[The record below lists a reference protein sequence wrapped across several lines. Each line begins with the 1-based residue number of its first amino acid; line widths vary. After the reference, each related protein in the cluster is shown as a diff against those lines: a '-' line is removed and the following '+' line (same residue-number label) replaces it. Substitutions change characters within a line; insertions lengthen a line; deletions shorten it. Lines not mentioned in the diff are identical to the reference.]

1 MSRFA
6 YMGRTPQGAPIKGT
20 MEAPNPEAV
29 ALRLNEAGIIPISI
43 TRERIRVSTKG
54 LPVEIRA
61 REKKVRPED
70 LIFFTRQMATL
81 IKAGI
86 SLTEALSALHKESE
100 NPALRTILQAVERR
114 VEGGMSLSEALSH
127 HPRTF
132 SEIYIH
138 SVRAAE
144 EGGFLD
150 LAFARLGAMLD
161 NDLDMRRR
169 VTATLRY
176 PMFVM
181 IMMAIAIFVL
191 ISFVIPRFA
200 AFYAGFNATLPL
212 PTRVVIALG
221 KFMSATWP
229 VVGAGIFVIIF
240 GLQWALHQPWGR
252 RTWDIWKLKLPV
264 IGPLTQKLTLSRF
277 GHILGTMVS
286 TGLGLVPAL
295 DITSRAVGNVVIGR
309 EIQMVRRAVEGGDS
323 VHAPLSRSP
332 VFPSLFTEMVSVGER
347 TGALDTMLSAIAE
360 HYENEANHTIKNLPS
375 VIEPLLL
382 IVVAAMVLV
391 LALSVFL
398 PLWDMVN
405 LVKRG

>member
-6 YMGRTPQGAPIKGT
+6 YMGRNAQGAPVKGT
-20 MEAPNPEAV
+20 MEAPTPEAV
-29 ALRLNEAGIIPISI
+29 ALRLNEAGIIPITI
-43 TRERIRVSTKG
+43 TRDRVHLAAKSIPMPK
-54 LPVEIRA
+54 
-61 REKKVRPED
+61 REQRVRPED
-70 LIFFTRQMATL
+70 LIFFTRQMTTL

-86 SLTEALSALHKESE
+86 SLTEAISALNKESD

-150 LAFARLGAMLD
+150 LAFTRLATMLD

-169 VTATLRY
+169 VKATLRY
-176 PMFVM
+176 PVFVM
-181 IMMAIAIFVL
+181 IMMAIAIFIL

-200 AFYAGFNATLPL
+200 QFYAGFKATLPL
-212 PTRVVIALG
+212 PTRLVIALG
-221 KFMSATWP
+221 NFMSATWP
-229 VVGAGIFVIIF
+229 VVGAGIIAIVF
-240 GLQWALHQPWGR
+240 GLRWALRQPWGR
-252 RTWDIWKLKLPV
+252 RTWDTWKLKLPIV
-264 IGPLTQKLTLSRF
+264 GPLTQKLSLSRF
-277 GHILGTMVS
+277 GHTLGTMVS
-286 TGLGLVPAL
+286 SGLALVPAL

-309 EIQMVRRAVEGGDS
+309 EIQIVRRAVEGGDS
-323 VHAPLSRSP
+323 VHAPLSRSS

-347 TGALDTMLSAIAE
+347 TGALDTMLAAIAE
-360 HYENEANHTIKNLPS
+360 HYENEVNHTVKNLPS

-382 IVVAAMVLV
+382 ITVAAMVLV
-391 LALSVFL
+391 LALAVFM

-405 LVKRG
+405 LVKR